1 MKKLLVFLMGIM
13 LMLGV
18 SSCKCTKDVEPVEPV
33 VEFAEAAVA
42 ADRAQMD
49 ELADTYK
56 WFETR
61 VEYDNA
67 FDADTTLTVTKVE
80 SLFQVAVEDSL
91 GVKTFVY
98 DFIHYPDVEEPEL
111 KQIEGFILDD
121 KPLNDEQ
128 IVLTFSEALERLYE
142 ANLPTPNST
151 KVVLR
156 KALGPNPG
164 VNAQYIF
171 GTPDPIGQ
179 LVFVDAV
186 TGDVTDNDP
195 VYEYEPK
202 VEE

>member
-18 SSCKCTKDVEPVEPV
+18 SSCKCTKDVEPV
-33 VEFAEAAVA
+33 VEFTEATIA
-42 ADRAQMD
+42 ADRAKMD
-49 ELADTYK
+49 EMVDAYK

-61 VEYDNA
+61 VEYDNV
-67 FDADTTLTVTKVE
+67 FDADTTLTVAKVE

-98 DFIHYPDVEEPEL
+98 DFIHCPDVEDTDPNV
-111 KQIEGFILDD
+111 IDGFVFDD
-121 KPLNDEQ
+121 QPLNDEE

-142 ANLPTPNST
+142 ANLPKPNST

-156 KALGPNPG
+156 KALGPKPG

-171 GTPDPIGQ
+171 GNADGQ

-186 TGDVTDNDP
+186 TGDVTDVDP
-195 VYEYEPK
+195 ACDCEPE

>member
-1 MKKLLVFLMGIM
+1 MKKILVFLMGIM

-18 SSCKCTKDVEPVEPV
+18 SSCKCTKDVEPV
-33 VEFAEAAVA
+33 VEFTEAAIA

-49 ELADTYK
+49 EMVDSYE

-61 VEYDNA
+61 VEYDNF
-67 FDADTTLTVTKVE
+67 FDADTTLAVVKAE

-91 GVKTFVY
+91 GIKTFVY

-142 ANLPTPNST
+142 ANLPKPHSA

-156 KALGPNPG
+156 KALGPK
-164 VNAQYIF
+164 VANAQYIF
-171 GTPDPIGQ
+171 GNTEEQ
-179 LVFVDAV
+179 VFVDAV
-186 TGDVTDNDP
+186 TGDVTDKNP
-195 VYEYEPK
+195 VYDGVEPD
-202 VEE
+202 EAE

>member
-1 MKKLLVFLMGIM
+1 MKKILVFLMGIM

-18 SSCKCTKDVEPVEPV
+18 SSCKCTKDVEPV
-33 VEFAEAAVA
+33 VEFTEAAIA

-49 ELADTYK
+49 EMVDAYE

-61 VEYDNA
+61 VEYDNF
-67 FDADTTLTVTKVE
+67 FDADTTLAIVKAE

-91 GVKTFVY
+91 GIKTFVY

-142 ANLPTPNST
+142 ANLPKPHSA

-156 KALGPNPG
+156 KALGPK
-164 VNAQYIF
+164 VANAQYIF
-171 GTPDPIGQ
+171 GNTEEQ
-179 LVFVDAV
+179 VFVDAV
-186 TGDVTDNDP
+186 TGDVTDKNP
-195 VYEYEPK
+195 VYDGVEPD
-202 VEE
+202 EAE

>member
-18 SSCKCTKDVEPVEPV
+18 SSCRCTKEEEPV
-33 VEFAEAAVA
+33 VEFTEATIA

-49 ELADTYK
+49 EMVDAYK

-61 VEYDNA
+61 AEYDNF
-67 FDADTTLTVTKVE
+67 FDADTTLTITKVE

-98 DFIHYPDVEEPEL
+98 DFVHSPGVEDVTPDP
-111 KQIEGFILDD
+111 IEGFILDD
-121 KPLNDEQ
+121 QPLNDEQ

-142 ANLPTPNST
+142 ANLPKPHSA

-156 KALGPNPG
+156 KALGPK
-164 VNAQYIF
+164 VANAQYIF
-171 GTPDPIGQ
+171 GNTEEQ
-179 LVFVDAV
+179 VFVDAV
-186 TGDVTDNDP
+186 TGDVTDKNP
-195 VYEYEPK
+195 VYDGQEP
-202 VEE
+202 EEDVAL

>member
-18 SSCKCTKDVEPVEPV
+18 SSCRCTKEEEPV
-33 VEFAEAAVA
+33 VEFTEATIT

-49 ELADTYK
+49 EMVDAYK

-61 VEYDNA
+61 VEYDNF
-67 FDADTTLTVTKVE
+67 FDADTTLTFTKAE

-98 DFIHYPDVEEPEL
+98 DFTHYPDVEDADL

-128 IVLTFSEALERLYE
+128 IVLTFSDALERLYE
-142 ANLPTPNST
+142 ANLPKPHSA

-156 KALGPNPG
+156 KALGPK
-164 VNAQYIF
+164 VANAQYIF
-171 GTPDPIGQ
+171 GNTEEQ
-179 LVFVDAV
+179 VFVDAV
-186 TGDVTDNDP
+186 TGDVTDKNP
-195 VYEYEPK
+195 VYDGVEPD
-202 VEE
+202 EAE